1 MTKSDIFNKP
11 VKPKFILINPWV
23 YDFSAMNLWSRPLGL
38 LKVAE
43 YLSRFDINLELIDC
57 TGEVKIKRKFG
68 TGKFPRQIIDKP
80 EALKN
85 VPKNFARYGMD
96 IDVFSERFKRLLPC
110 DMIFVTSIMTYWYPG
125 VFKVIEIVKSLS
137 PDTPVILGG
146 IYATLFHEHAQKYSG
161 ADYVFRRHVHNTACL
176 PDEVGGGDGLESI
189 IQSLGC
195 RLTGKRKPKSYN
207 ELGFYGSYP
216 FVPLLTSE
224 GCPYR
229 CSYCASSVLFDGFIQ
244 RQPLAVVSEIKEL
257 YDIGVRDFAFYD
269 DALLENSE
277 SHLKLILKEIINSKI
292 AVRFHCPNG
301 LHAKYID
308 DEMAYLMK
316 KSGFTTLRLS
326 LETVN
331 TERQM
336 KTGGKVTTDVFL
348 SAVRNLKNN
357 GFQKEDIG
365 VYLMYGLPGQQ
376 LEEVEEGKQF
386 LKSLDVRIN
395 LTEFSPMP
403 YTACWEELKSRGIID
418 DNIDPILTNNT
429 VFSILYSEY
438 DMQGLEKLRL
448 DVKQYNSQNIF
459 HGV

>member
-1 MTKSDIFNKP
+1 
-11 VKPKFILINPWV
+11 
-23 YDFSAMNLWSRPLGL
+23 MNLWSRPLGL

-57 TGEVKIKRKFG
+57 TGEVKTKRKFG

-96 IDVFSERFKRLLPC
+96 IDVFTERLKRLLPC

-125 VFKVIEIVKSLS
+125 VLKVVEIAKSLS
-137 PDTPVILGG
+137 PNTPVILGG

-161 ADYVFRRHVHNTACL
+161 ADHVFMGHVSDTECH
-176 PDEVGGGDGLESI
+176 PDAVGGDDGLESI

-195 RLTGKRKPKSYN
+195 RLTVKRNPKSYH

-229 CSYCASSVLFDGFIQ
+229 CSYCASSALFDGFIQ
-244 RQPLAVVSEIKEL
+244 RKPLAVVSEIKEL

-277 SHLKLILKEIINSKI
+277 SHLKRILKEIIDSKI

-331 TERQM
+331 SERQVM
-336 KTGGKVTTDVFL
+336 TGGKISTDAFL
-348 SAVRNLKNN
+348 SAVNNLKRN

-395 LTEFSPMP
+395 LTEFSPIP

-429 VFSILYSEY
+429 VFSILYSDY

-448 DVKQYNSQNIF
+448 DVKQYNSANIF
-459 HGV
+459 QGVRPDLYNN

>member
-1 MTKSDIFNKP
+1 M
-11 VKPKFILINPWV
+11 

-57 TGEVKIKRKFG
+57 TGEVQTKRKFG

-80 EALKN
+80 EVLKN

-96 IDVFSERFKRLLPC
+96 IDVFTERLKRLLPC

-125 VFKVIEIVKSLS
+125 VLKVVEIVKSLS
-137 PDTPVILGG
+137 PNTPVILGG

-161 ADYVFRRHVHNTACL
+161 ADHVFMGHVSDTECH
-176 PDEVGGGDGLESI
+176 PDAVGGDDGLESI

-195 RLTGKRKPKSYN
+195 RLTVKRNPKSYH

-229 CSYCASSVLFDGFIQ
+229 CSYCASSALFDGFIQ
-244 RQPLAVVSEIKEL
+244 RKPLAVVSEIKEL

-277 SHLKLILKEIINSKI
+277 SHLKRILKEIIDSKI

-331 TERQM
+331 SERQVM
-336 KTGGKVTTDVFL
+336 TGGKISTDAFL
-348 SAVRNLKNN
+348 SAVNNLKRN

-395 LTEFSPMP
+395 LTEFSPIP

-429 VFSILYSEY
+429 VFSILYSDY

-448 DVKQYNSQNIF
+448 DVKQYNSANIF
-459 HGV
+459 QGVRPDLYNN

>member
-1 MTKSDIFNKP
+1 M
-11 VKPKFILINPWV
+11 
-23 YDFSAMNLWSRPLGL
+23 
-38 LKVAE
+38 
-43 YLSRFDINLELIDC
+43 
-57 TGEVKIKRKFG
+57 
-68 TGKFPRQIIDKP
+68 
-80 EALKN
+80 
-85 VPKNFARYGMD
+85 
-96 IDVFSERFKRLLPC
+96 
-110 DMIFVTSIMTYWYPG
+110 
-125 VFKVIEIVKSLS
+125 
-137 PDTPVILGG
+137 
-146 IYATLFHEHAQKYSG
+146 
-161 ADYVFRRHVHNTACL
+161 
-176 PDEVGGGDGLESI
+176 
-189 IQSLGC
+189 
-195 RLTGKRKPKSYN
+195 
-207 ELGFYGSYP
+207 
-216 FVPLLTSE
+216 TSE

-244 RQPLAVVSEIKEL
+244 RKPLAVVSEIKEL

-269 DALLENSE
+269 NALLENSG

-376 LEEVEEGKQF
+376 LEEVAEGMQF
-386 LKSLDVRIN
+386 LKNLDVRIN

-418 DNIDPILTNNT
+418 DNIAPILTNNT

-438 DMQGLEKLRL
+438 DMLSLEKLRL

>member
-1 MTKSDIFNKP
+1 M
-11 VKPKFILINPWV
+11 KPKFILINPWV

-43 YLSRFDINLELIDC
+43 YLSRFNINLELIDC
-57 TGEVKIKRKFG
+57 TAEVQTKRKFG

-80 EALKN
+80 EVLKN

-96 IDVFSERFKRLLPC
+96 IDVFSERLKRLLPC

-161 ADYVFRRHVHNTACL
+161 ADHIFRGHIHNTKCH
-176 PDEVGGGDGLESI
+176 PDEVGGDEGIESI

-195 RLTGKRKPKSYN
+195 RLTGKRKPKPYHK
-207 ELGFYGSYP
+207 LGFYGSYP

-244 RQPLAVVSEIKEL
+244 RKPLAVVSEIKEL

-269 DALLENSE
+269 DALLENSR
-277 SHLKLILKEIINSKI
+277 SHLKLILKEIIDSKI
-292 AVRFHCPNG
+292 TVRFHCPNG

-376 LEEVEEGKQF
+376 LEEVAEGMQF
-386 LKSLDVRIN
+386 LKNLDVRIN

-418 DNIDPILTNNT
+418 DNIAPILTNNT

-438 DMQGLEKLRL
+438 DMLSLEKLRL